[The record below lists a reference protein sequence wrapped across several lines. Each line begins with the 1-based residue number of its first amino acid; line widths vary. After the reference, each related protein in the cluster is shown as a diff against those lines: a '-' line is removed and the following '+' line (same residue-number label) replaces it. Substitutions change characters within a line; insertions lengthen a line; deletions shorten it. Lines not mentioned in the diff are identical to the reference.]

1 MDVRIYT
8 TPTCHWCKIAKEYF
22 KEKDIEYEEYNVAE
36 DHDKAMEMVNK
47 SGQRGVPVIDID
59 GQLIIGFDKETIDK
73 LIEGDE

>member
-8 TPTCHWCKIAKEYF
+8 TPTCHWCRVAKEYF
-22 KEKDIEYEEYNVAE
+22 KDKEIEYEEYNVAE
-36 DHDKAMEMVNK
+36 DEEKATEMVNK